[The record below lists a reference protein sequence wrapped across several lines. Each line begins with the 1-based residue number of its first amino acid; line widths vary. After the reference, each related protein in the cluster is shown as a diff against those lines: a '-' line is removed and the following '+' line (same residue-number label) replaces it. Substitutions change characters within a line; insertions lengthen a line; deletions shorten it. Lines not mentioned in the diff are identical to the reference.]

1 MNALGRL
8 LDQTAQSF
16 GMVVLYGTTLLEKI
30 GKVLGLV
37 FSQGLIAGSAR
48 VGRTRE
54 DAMLCLR
61 RFNKVF
67 IPIYKSQSKPG
78 CFGKRLDGRR
88 NT

>member
-1 MNALGRL
+1 VDALGGL
-8 LDQTAQSF
+8 LDQAAQSF
-16 GMVVLYGTTLLEKI
+16 GMVVLYGTALLEEF

-37 FSQGLIAGSAR
+37 FSQGLTGGCDK

-61 RFNKVF
+61 RFSKVF
-67 IPIYKSQSKPG
+67 IPIYKSQLKPG
-78 CFGKRLDGRR
+78 CFGLRLDGRR

>member
-1 MNALGRL
+1 MDALGRL
-8 LDQTAQSF
+8 LDQAAQSF
-16 GMVVLYGTTLLEKI
+16 GMVVLYGTALLEKI
-30 GKVLGLV
+30 GKVLGLM
-37 FSQGLIAGSAR
+37 FSQGLTAGCDKA
-48 VGRTRE
+48 GRTRE

-78 CFGKRLDGRR
+78 CFGLRLDGRR